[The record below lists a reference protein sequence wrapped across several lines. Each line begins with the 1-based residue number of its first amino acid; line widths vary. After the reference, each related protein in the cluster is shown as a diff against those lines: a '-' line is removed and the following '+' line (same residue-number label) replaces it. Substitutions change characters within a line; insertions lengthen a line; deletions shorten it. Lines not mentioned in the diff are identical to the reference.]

1 MDLRERLFK
10 MRSYTP
16 LPFLAVMLVYAVPT
30 VESIVIGLVITVLG
44 EAIRFWGV
52 AIAGTETRTT
62 GEPGA
67 TNLITDGP
75 FGYVRNPLYVGNILM
90 YTGFGVMSNALMP
103 WLPLCALVYFVFQYA
118 MIISREEQHLRQA
131 FGEEYARYV
140 KNVPRFVPR
149 LTQYKGEHSFHR
161 GVDIKRGVTSETRTL
176 QAFGLLLVILIII
189 AILRAALYG

>member
-1 MDLRERLFK
+1 MTMDLRERLFK
-10 MRSYTP
+10 IRSYTP
-16 LPFLAVMLVYAVPT
+16 LPFLAVMLVYAAPT
-30 VESIVIGLVITVLG
+30 VESLLIGLIIALLG
-44 EAIRFWGV
+44 ESIRFWGV

-62 GEPGA
+62 GEPGG

-118 MIISREEQHLRQA
+118 MIVSREEQYLRKA

-140 KNVPRFVPR
+140 KNVPRFLPR
-149 LTQYKGEHSFHR
+149 LVQYKGEHSFHR
-161 GVDIKRGVTSETRTL
+161 GVDYKRGFTSERRTL
-176 QAFGLLLVILIII
+176 QAFGLILVILVVRTV
-189 AILRAALYG
+189 LRG

>member
-10 MRSYTP
+10 LRSYTP
-16 LPFLAVMLVYAVPT
+16 IPFLMVMLFFAAPT
-30 VESIVIGLVITVLG
+30 VTTMVLG
-44 EAIRFWGV
+44 LAITLLGEVVRFWGV

-103 WLPLCALVYFVFQYA
+103 WLA
-118 MIISREEQHLRQA
+118 E
-131 FGEEYARYV
+131 
-140 KNVPRFVPR
+140 PR
-149 LTQYKGEHSFHR
+149 LDKPPPLPDWIRITK
-161 GVDIKRGVTSETRTL
+161 IKKAHATK
-176 QAFGLLLVILIII
+176 
-189 AILRAALYG
+189 

>member
-10 MRSYTP
+10 LRSYTP
-16 LPFLAVMLVYAVPT
+16 LPFLIVMLLFAAPT
-30 VESIVIGLVITVLG
+30 VTTLVAGLAITVLG

-103 WLPLCALVYFVFQYA
+103 WLPIVALAYFVFQYA

-131 FGEEYARYV
+131 FGDEYVRYV
-140 KNVPRFVPR
+140 ENVPRFVPR
-149 LTQYKGEHSFHR
+149 FTQYKGEHSFHR
-161 GVDIKRGVTSETRTL
+161 GVDFKRGFTSETRTL
-176 QAFGLLLVILIII
+176 QAFGTLLVILVIKFWL
-189 AILRAALYG
+189 AHRTL

>member
-10 MRSYTP
+10 LRSYTP
-16 LPFLAVMLVYAVPT
+16 IPFLLVMLYFAEPTMTTLAV
-30 VESIVIGLVITVLG
+30 GLFITVLG
-44 EAIRFWGV
+44 EVIRFWGV

-103 WLPLCALVYFVFQYA
+103 WLPIVALAYFVFQYA

-131 FGEEYARYV
+131 FGDEYARYLQ
-140 KNVPRFVPR
+140 NVPRFIPR
-149 LTQYKGEHSFHR
+149 MTQYKGDHSFHR
-161 GVDIKRGVTSETRTL
+161 GVDFKRGFTSERRTL
-176 QAFGLLLVILIII
+176 QAFGTLFVILVII
-189 AILRAALYG
+189 AFYRG